1 MEKKTNNNML
11 QESVNVSKNV
21 TDAAVWVENLH
32 RFFDKEDQ
40 HGIYLQNSEAVFGQL
55 TDAVQRMLG
64 CEVYWR
70 IGDQAKE

>member
-1 MEKKTNNNML
+1 MFEA
-11 QESVNVSKNV
+11 VSMIQK
-21 TDAAVWVENLH
+21 LH
-32 RFFDKEDQ
+32 DFFDTEDQ
-40 HGIYLQNSEAVFGQL
+40 HGIYLQGSEDIFGQL